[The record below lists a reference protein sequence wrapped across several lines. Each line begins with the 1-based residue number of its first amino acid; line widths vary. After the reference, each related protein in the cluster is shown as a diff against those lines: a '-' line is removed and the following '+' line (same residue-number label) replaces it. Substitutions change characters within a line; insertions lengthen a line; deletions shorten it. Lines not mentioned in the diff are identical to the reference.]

1 MFVAKEA
8 NMRKL
13 SCKEAGE
20 VDCNYEATGD
30 TDDDVMRNARDHAL
44 SVHNHQITPDEEK
57 KARSIIR
64 SA

>member
-1 MFVAKEA
+1 
-8 NMRKL
+8 MRKL

-20 VDCNYEATGD
+20 IDCSYEATGD

>member
-1 MFVAKEA
+1 MLASKEA

-20 VDCNYEATGD
+20 MDCNYEATGD

-44 SVHNHQITPDEEK
+44 SVHNHQITPEEEQ

>member
-1 MFVAKEA
+1 MLV

-30 TDDDVMRNARDHAL
+30 TDDDVMRKASEHAL
-44 SVHNHQITPDEEK
+44 SVHNHQITPDEDK